1 MGEWQVRFDSGV
13 PAREWARLVAA
24 EPPTEADTSSADG
37 VRAYMGRITMAVT
50 GAAAETALPPPVV
63 GAAPAAV
70 PAGVPD
76 ERVLPALITE
86 RVVRRGELD
95 ATMLERIGRLESAT
109 GRSLLDVSARVA
121 RRGVRARIT
130 PAEEV
135 PAEQP
140 VLRLREGESVEM
152 LSNATLAARM
162 GALPTFDRQLTAV
175 RASLGESATA
185 LLDGPTAAATRRALL
200 VSSDFEVAPTAVIR
214 QRNRDVALS
223 TDLGL
228 VRFDSMVAQD
238 RWELAV
244 AEMPPADRSAASMTK
259 HLRSVARR
267 MLLEPAFSARVVPGL
282 LDRLKARDPA
292 VAALAVRIGG
302 RTADAVTA
310 QGNQIRGA
318 AEGIHIGI
326 SDRRG
331 TPKRSVGSVRVTG
344 NDISLAL
351 PVDLKCAP
359 RSVFVGNVER
369 VAVVDNRTT
378 VVGGR
383 ALEGVHIE
391 GDLGR
396 HLVVRDNELENVN
409 CGVLVRD
416 TGSHSHNVLWV
427 VADNVALGASSAVIA
442 PSWTRVTGNMS

>member
-1 MGEWQVRFDSGV
+1 M
-13 PAREWARLVAA
+13 
-24 EPPTEADTSSADG
+24 
-37 VRAYMGRITMAVT
+37 
-50 GAAAETALPPPVV
+50 
-63 GAAPAAV
+63 
-70 PAGVPD
+70 
-76 ERVLPALITE
+76 
-86 RVVRRGELD
+86 
-95 ATMLERIGRLESAT
+95 
-109 GRSLLDVSARVA
+109 
-121 RRGVRARIT
+121 
-130 PAEEV
+130 
-135 PAEQP
+135 
-140 VLRLREGESVEM
+140 
-152 LSNATLAARM
+152 
-162 GALPTFDRQLTAV
+162 
-175 RASLGESATA
+175 
-185 LLDGPTAAATRRALL
+185 
-200 VSSDFEVAPTAVIR
+200 
-214 QRNRDVALS
+214 
-223 TDLGL
+223 
-228 VRFDSMVAQD
+228 
-238 RWELAV
+238 
-244 AEMPPADRSAASMTK
+244 
-259 HLRSVARR
+259 
-267 MLLEPAFSARVVPGL
+267 FSARVVPGL